1 MFQVSLPQTR
11 TCLLQVL
18 ETTSSNHSDLLL
30 KPKNLH
36 EGFMLEKKT
45 QPHQKVFLSPRSVST
60 IPAPEERVAYS
71 IYRMFVIP
79 VLHTYL
85 MQECS

>member
-1 MFQVSLPQTR
+1 MKYARQTCEKGITKKKNIHRFQISLSQTR

-36 EGFMLEKKT
+36 VEKANTATPKSISQPQVCVNPSSIEGEGCAQHL
-45 QPHQKVFLSPRSVST
+45 
-60 IPAPEERVAYS
+60 
-71 IYRMFVIP
+71 
-79 VLHTYL
+79 
-85 MQECS
+85 